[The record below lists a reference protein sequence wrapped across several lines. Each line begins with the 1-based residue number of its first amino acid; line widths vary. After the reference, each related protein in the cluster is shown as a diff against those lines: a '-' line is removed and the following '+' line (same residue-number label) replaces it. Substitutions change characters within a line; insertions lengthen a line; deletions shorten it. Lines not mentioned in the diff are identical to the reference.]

1 MRQPVFS
8 LFTSVI
14 SAPRI
19 LITAGM
25 LFFSEERG
33 ECASEKKTAGRENL
47 ALQSRIKKNSAMP
60 HFPPPLL
67 FSLPLRLGKAGKP
80 KKEKRTCV
88 QEKKL
93 LKKSLGEKERGRN
106 SGEESPEKEWNL
118 PKKAL
123 GKSLPPGNSVLRRK
137 STLRSRSFSLFQ
149 GGGMGWEEEKASS
162 ILPPILR
169 ETGRES
175 PVQAKCFLIRELIFF
190 RRARTA
196 ASPRGYSFMLMR
208 PPGES
213 LSSMAQ
219 SFSRGTF
226 PSRRRNARKS

>member
-1 MRQPVFS
+1 MFS
-8 LFTSVI
+8 LFASLI

-19 LITAGM
+19 LITAGV

-149 GGGMGWEEEKASS
+149 GGGNGMGGRKSFLDSS
-162 ILPPILR
+162 SHP
-169 ETGRES
+169 GDWGES
-175 PVQAKCFLIRELIFF
+175 PVQTKCFLIRELIFF